1 MADRGLPGL
10 RSTVERGEDGFP
22 FQVILEE
29 RAGQG
34 RCVIGHRERGK
45 MEPVPGVLDTRGVEL
60 VRQVLETTGE
70 WAVVDEIG
78 FLEQS
83 GPDYQQALW
92 RLFEEKRMLAVLR
105 KEDLPFLN
113 SLRGREDCFVLDL
126 DARYDAA
133 TDSLTVLIPVTHQ
146 TTGADAISY
155 AQDVLKVI
163 GESTATQNFYYEA
176 PDPEGGQDD
185 TYYGS
190 FFDEHDV
197 CVQVFYYDDEG
208 DESAYLMNDTMKAGE
223 QRALVALV
231 D

>member
-1 MADRGLPGL
+1 MN
-10 RSTVERGEDGFP
+10 EDIP
-22 FQVILEE
+22 IDWLE
-29 RAGQG
+29 
-34 RCVIGHRERGK
+34 
-45 MEPVPGVLDTRGVEL
+45 
-60 VRQVLETTGE
+60 VR
-70 WAVVDEIG
+70 
-78 FLEQS
+78 
-83 GPDYQQALW
+83 
-92 RLFEEKRMLAVLR
+92 
-105 KEDLPFLN
+105 EDLRDAFMDPY
-113 SLRGREDCFVLDL
+113 GVYADFVLDL

-146 TTGADAISY
+146 TTGADAIPY